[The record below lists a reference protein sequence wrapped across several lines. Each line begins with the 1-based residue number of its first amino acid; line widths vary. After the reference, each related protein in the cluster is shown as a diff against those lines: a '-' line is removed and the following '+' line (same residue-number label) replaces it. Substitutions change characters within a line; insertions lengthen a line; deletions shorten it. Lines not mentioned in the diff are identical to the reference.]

1 MGIYEIFFYILK
13 CSGNLKCLAKK
24 LLEMQGDSTYV
35 ETFQDTVFDSSGL
48 KNQAEITNFF
58 NNVFN
63 YFMI

>member
-1 MGIYEIFFYILK
+1 
-13 CSGNLKCLAKK
+13 
-24 LLEMQGDSTYV
+24 MQGDSTYV